1 MSVCDD
7 GVMPCRPRPAPGRE
21 ESDMFRLLIVV
32 LIVVAVVGLA
42 VALIR
47 NR

>member
-1 MSVCDD
+1 MCEHGD
-7 GVMPCRPRPAPGRE
+7 MHGRTSRHPEEE

>member
-1 MSVCDD
+1 
-7 GVMPCRPRPAPGRE
+7 
-21 ESDMFRLLIVV
+21 MFRLLIVV

>member
-1 MSVCDD
+1 MSVCDH
-7 GVMPCRPRPAPGRE
+7 GVMPCRHEPAPGRE